1 MFTIYGLMSIYRK
14 KRIDSEMVIEMDIFI
29 GRQPILDK
37 EENVV
42 AYELLYRNSATNRY
56 EGLDHDSATIDV
68 MVNSFTGI
76 GIKEVGERKKCFIN
90 FTENL
95 LLNRIPTYISPE
107 YIVVEIL
114 EDVRLSEEI
123 LTVCKE
129 LKNKGYIIALD
140 DVSVNKNLDSLLP
153 FIDIIKV
160 DYLVMDYKEMKS
172 MIETY
177 KDQITFLAEKIETRE
192 QFEEARGLGF
202 EYFQGYFFSKP
213 IILQGKDIAPI
224 PTNYI
229 LLLEKLSSSEPDIN
243 EISSLIQRDLSLS
256 YKLLKVMNSGTY
268 FFKSKITSIK
278 QAVVLVGLYEI
289 KKLIM
294 ILMMSSLN
302 KADNQLEI
310 VKLSLTRAVFFERI
324 AHIVGVSKN
333 HLYMFGMFSFI
344 DTLLSKEMKDIIDDL
359 PITNELAEALIGNND
374 KYNLALTIV
383 QHLERGAWIEI
394 QSLCGTL
401 SMKEDELLTQ
411 YQASIVASNQFLQ
424 VEPEKNIIESI

>member
-1 MFTIYGLMSIYRK
+1 
-14 KRIDSEMVIEMDIFI
+14 MDIFI

>member
-1 MFTIYGLMSIYRK
+1 
-14 KRIDSEMVIEMDIFI
+14 MDIFI

-37 EENVV
+37 DENVV

-56 EGLDHDSATIDV
+56 EGFDHDSATIDV

-114 EDVRLSEEI
+114 EDVRLSEEV

-140 DVSVNKNLDSLLP
+140 DVSVNKDLDSLLP
-153 FIDIIKV
+153 YIDIIKV
-160 DYLVMDYKEMKS
+160 DYLVMEYAEMKN

-177 KDQITFLAEKIETRE
+177 KDQVTFLAEKIETRE
-192 QFEEARGLGF
+192 QFEEARSLGF

-229 LLLEKLSSSEPDIN
+229 LLLEKLSSSEPDVN

-289 KKLIM
+289 KKWIM

-302 KADNQLEI
+302 RADNQMEI

-324 AHIVGVSKN
+324 AQIVGVPKN

-344 DTLLSKEMKDIIDDL
+344 DTLLSKDMKEIIKDL
-359 PITNELAEALIGNND
+359 PITNELAEALLGNKD

-394 QSLCGTL
+394 QTLCRTL
-401 SMKEDELLTQ
+401 HVTEDELFTQ
-411 YQASIVASNQFLQ
+411 YQASMVLSNQFLQ
-424 VEPEKNIIESI
+424 TDTEKNIIESI

>member
-1 MFTIYGLMSIYRK
+1 MNL
-14 KRIDSEMVIEMDIFI
+14 EMVIEMDIFI

-37 EENVV
+37 DEKVV

-56 EGLDHDSATIDV
+56 EGFDHDSATIDV

-114 EDVRLSEEI
+114 EDVRLSEEV
-123 LTVCKE
+123 LSVCKE

-140 DVSVNKNLDSLLP
+140 DVSVNKDLESLLP

-160 DYLVMDYKEMKS
+160 DYLVMEYAEMKN

-177 KDQITFLAEKIETRE
+177 KDQVTFLAEKIETRE
-192 QFEEARGLGF
+192 QFEEARSLGF

-229 LLLEKLSSSEPDIN
+229 LLLEKLSSSEPDVN

-289 KKLIM
+289 KKWIM

-302 KADNQLEI
+302 RADNQMEI

-324 AHIVGVSKN
+324 AQIVGVPKN

-344 DTLLSKEMKDIIDDL
+344 DTLLSKDMKEIIEDL
-359 PITNELAEALIGNND
+359 PITNELAEALLGNKD

-394 QSLCGTL
+394 QTLCRTL
-401 SMKEDELLTQ
+401 HVTEDELLTH
-411 YQASIVASNQFLQ
+411 YQASMVSSNQFLQ
-424 VEPEKNIIESI
+424 TDPEKNIIESI

>member
-1 MFTIYGLMSIYRK
+1 MYT
-14 KRIDSEMVIEMDIFI
+14 EMVIEMDIFI

-37 EENVV
+37 DENVV

-68 MVNSFTGI
+68 MVNSIAGI

-140 DVSVNKNLDSLLP
+140 DVSVNKELDSLLP
-153 FIDIIKV
+153 YIDIIKV
-160 DYLVMDYKEMKS
+160 DYLVMDLTEMQK

-177 KDQITFLAEKIETRE
+177 KDQVTFLAEKIETRE
-192 QFEEARGLGF
+192 QFEEARRLGF

-229 LLLEKLSSSEPDIN
+229 LLLEKLNSSEPDIN

-302 KADNQLEI
+302 RADNQMEI
-310 VKLSLTRAVFFERI
+310 VKMSLTRAVFFEKI
-324 AHIVGVSKN
+324 AHMAGVSKN
-333 HLYMFGMFSFI
+333 HLYMFGMFSLI
-344 DTLLSKEMKDIIDDL
+344 DTLLSKNMKDIIDDL
-359 PITNELAEALIGNND
+359 PITNELAEALLGNND
-374 KYNLALTIV
+374 KYNYALTIV
-383 QHLERGAWIEI
+383 QHLERGDWSQI
-394 QSLCGTL
+394 QSLCETL
-401 SMKEDELLTQ
+401 NTTEQELFSQ
-411 YQASIVASNQFLQ
+411 YQACILSSNQFFKTDSETNLM
-424 VEPEKNIIESI
+424 KSK

>member
-1 MFTIYGLMSIYRK
+1 
-14 KRIDSEMVIEMDIFI
+14 MDIFI

-37 EENVV
+37 DENVV

-140 DVSVNKNLDSLLP
+140 DVSVNKDLESLLP

-160 DYLVMDYKEMKS
+160 DYLVMDYIEMKN

-229 LLLEKLSSSEPDIN
+229 LLLEKLSSGEPDIN

-302 KADNQLEI
+302 RADNQLEI

-344 DTLLSKEMKDIIDDL
+344 DTLLSKDMKDIIDDL
-359 PITNELAEALIGNND
+359 PITNELAEALIGNNE

-383 QHLERGAWIEI
+383 QHMERGAWIEI
-394 QSLCGTL
+394 QSLCRSLKMT
-401 SMKEDELLTQ
+401 EDELLTQ

-424 VEPEKNIIESI
+424 AEPEKNIIESI